1 MKTVIFLTLIILL
14 VLIVGCSNT
23 SDFELEQRKITDLL
37 NQNAEC
43 YRNKNLDCIMETY
56 LKDSSVIALGTE
68 RNFVGKGYEEI
79 YKIYKSDLSQ
89 GWEMTTYEYKNPM
102 INVDGNVAWL
112 TADVFSEIKVN
123 IRGNDFNIKLDSRLT
138 AVCKK
143 VDDEWKFVLTNF
155 QHFKNPADALNFGQG
170 EMENEK

>member
-1 MKTVIFLTLIILL
+1 MKTGILFSLMILQALII
-14 VLIVGCSNT
+14 GCSNT
-23 SDFELEQRKITDLL
+23 PDFELEQRKITDLL

-43 YRNKNLDCIMETY
+43 YRNKDLDCIMGTY
-56 LKDSSVIALGTE
+56 LKDSSAIALGTE

-79 YKIYKSDLSQ
+79 YKIYKRDLGQS
-89 GWEMTTYEYKNPM
+89 WEMTTYEYKNPL

-123 IRGNDFNIKLDSRLT
+123 IQGNDFNIKLDSRLT

-143 VDDEWKFVLTNF
+143 VDNEWKFVLTNF
-155 QHFKNPADALNFGQG
+155 QHFKNPADALNSG
-170 EMENEK
+170 